1 MEVDYHEVI
10 TIDEQELTTMRDDMK
25 DRGPDGKGV
34 WIAKKHDVALAHCRL
49 SLIDLPDN
57 GAQSMTDGVLMV
69 VFDGEI
75 YNY

>member
-34 WIAKKHDVALAHCRL
+34 WIAKNHDVGLAHCRL
-49 SLIDLPDN
+49 SLIDLPR
-57 GAQSMTDGVLMV
+57 
-69 VFDGEI
+69 
-75 YNY
+75 